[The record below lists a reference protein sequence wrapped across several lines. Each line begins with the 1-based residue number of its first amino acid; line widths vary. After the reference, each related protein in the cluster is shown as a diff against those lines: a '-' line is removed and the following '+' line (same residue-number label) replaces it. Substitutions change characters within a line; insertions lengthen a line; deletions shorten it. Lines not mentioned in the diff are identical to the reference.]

1 MDFQGIPLAFVMN
14 PGSMN
19 EQLTLQPLEEKLLAD
34 FQLSQFVVCT
44 DSGLSSESNRKYNS
58 IEGRAFI
65 NTQSIKKL
73 KKHLQNW
80 ALSSDGWKLAGDS
93 RFYNIEEIDETEYN
107 DRIFFIDRWIKEHG
121 FEQHLIITYSI
132 KTRNYQRS
140 VRSRLIECTKE
151 ALSNPSVKIDAKR
164 QTDYKRFLSR
174 KTCTA
179 DGEKEVCIFYQLNED
194 TIKKEEAYDGFYGIC
209 TNLSDDAAEIVKINQ
224 RRWEIEECFRIM
236 KSEFNSRPV
245 HLSREDRIKT
255 HFMTCFLSLIIYR
268 ILEKELKEKYTCPE
282 IIAPCDQWT

>member
-107 DRIFFIDRWIKEHG
+107 DRIF
-121 FEQHLIITYSI
+121 L
-132 KTRNYQRS
+132 
-140 VRSRLIECTKE
+140 
-151 ALSNPSVKIDAKR
+151 
-164 QTDYKRFLSR
+164 
-174 KTCTA
+174 
-179 DGEKEVCIFYQLNED
+179 
-194 TIKKEEAYDGFYGIC
+194 
-209 TNLSDDAAEIVKINQ
+209 
-224 RRWEIEECFRIM
+224 
-236 KSEFNSRPV
+236 
-245 HLSREDRIKT
+245 
-255 HFMTCFLSLIIYR
+255 
-268 ILEKELKEKYTCPE
+268 
-282 IIAPCDQWT
+282 